1 MFSFL
6 RYSTS
11 ELGREVEVMVWRR
24 VFVLAVTVVLGG
36 IADLVVVDLEV
47 KLELICGGGGE
58 ARGRGTV
65 V

>member
-11 ELGREVEVMVWRR
+11 ELGREVEVMVWWR

-36 IADLVVVDLEV
+36 IANLVVVDLVV
-47 KLELICGGGGE
+47 KLELIYGGGGE
-58 ARGRGTV
+58 VRGRGSR
-65 V
+65 